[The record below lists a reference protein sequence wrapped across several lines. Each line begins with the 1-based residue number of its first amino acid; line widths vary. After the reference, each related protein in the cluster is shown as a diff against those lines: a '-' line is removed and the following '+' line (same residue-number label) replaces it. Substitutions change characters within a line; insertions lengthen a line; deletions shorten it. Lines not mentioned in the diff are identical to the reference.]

1 MSFPISEVTPL
12 YVDVLATV
20 GTYALFYSSI
30 HLIKKRYLEKRPS
43 YRSMHVGL
51 LHDLNHHRFMGAV
64 CRIEGMIDMSDMND
78 TYRDVCK
85 KEIDELK
92 ETFAYIVEKYE
103 NID

>member
-51 LHDLNHHRFMGAV
+51 LHDLNHHRFMGAI
-64 CRIEGMIDMSDMND
+64 CRIEGMLQQPNLTEED
-78 TYRDVCK
+78 RQHCLR
-85 KEIDELK
+85 EAAELK
-92 ETFAYIVEKYE
+92 ETFAYITEKYE
-103 NID
+103 SLY